1 MNKSLASAKEF
12 AKEAEESWDDPWEGW
27 GAAHALAAIAQA
39 HAAIAQA
46 EQLKRMADAT
56 DRRNELLAEYNL
68 ASQEA
73 AKQHTESIATSASK
87 FVNALF
93 GTEEE

>member
-27 GAAHALAAIAQA
+27 GGAHALAAIAQA

-46 EQLKRMADAT
+46 EQLKRMADAAEQ
-56 DRRNELLAEYNL
+56 RNKLLVEYNC

-73 AKQHTESIATSASK
+73 AKRHTESIAASASK
-87 FVNALF
+87 FVNALY